1 MCGRWPANSCRWQS
15 YECET
20 GDVCPR
26 EAGRSTIIPP
36 VAEDERRRSGG
47 NNRRSYEP
55 RLALRRVQ
63 SAVLALVII
72 TVVGIFGYV
81 VFEGWSFT
89 DALYMTVITLTTV
102 GYKEVRVLDA
112 SGQLWT
118 MLLLITGVGTLFYAA
133 VSSVELVVEGTVR
146 GYFERRRVKAAIG
159 RLNSHYILCGYGR
172 VGKQVAREFAAD
184 HVPFVVVEHD
194 QDILEE
200 CLAEGNLALLGEA
213 SDDEVLQ
220 EAGILRAGGLIAA
233 VDSDAD
239 NVFVVLS
246 ARKLNPKLH
255 IVARASSDES
265 AAKLEIAGAD
275 RTLSP
280 YAVGGRRLA
289 SLATQPL
296 VVDFLDV
303 VTRGE
308 KGIEFR
314 LEEFVVPEHSTIAEH
329 TIGDLKIGERTG
341 AIVLAIRTTEGN
353 FDTTP
358 SADDR
363 LRAGDIIVLGSR
375 GQIERSNS
383 LAVRRALAK
392 RRPIPSGGRS
402 PYRRHDLFSRSCRV
416 SPRASLGST
425 CRSLSPSRRVGSRS

>member
-1 MCGRWPANSCRWQS
+1 M
-15 YECET
+15 
-20 GDVCPR
+20 
-26 EAGRSTIIPP
+26 PP
-36 VAEDERRRSGG
+36 VADDGRGRSKEQGEG
-47 NNRRSYEP
+47 RSYEP
-55 RLALRRVQ
+55 RQSLRRVQ
-63 SAVLALVII
+63 STGLALAVITI
-72 TVVGIFGYV
+72 VGVLGYMF
-81 VFEGWSFT
+81 FEGWSFS

-102 GYKEVRVLDA
+102 GYREVRALDE

-146 GYFERRRVKAAIG
+146 GYFGRRRVKAAIR
-159 RLNSHYILCGYGR
+159 RLNGHYILCGYGR
-172 VGKQVAREFAAD
+172 VGRQVAREFAGD
-184 HVPFVVVEHD
+184 EVPFVIAEQDPVV
-194 QDILEE
+194 LEE
-200 CLAEGNLALLGEA
+200 CMAEGYLALLGEA
-213 SDDEVLQ
+213 ADDDILE
-220 EAGILRAGGLIAA
+220 EAGILNAGGLIAA

-289 SLATQPL
+289 ALAKQPL

-314 LEEFVVPEHSTIAEH
+314 LEEFSVPKDSTIAEH
-329 TIGDLKIGERTG
+329 TIGELKIGERTG

-363 LRAGDIIVLGSR
+363 LRAGDTLIVLGSR
-375 GQIERSNS
+375 SQIER
-383 LAVRRALAK
+383 LEQLMR
-392 RRPIPSGGRS
+392 G
-402 PYRRHDLFSRSCRV
+402 
-416 SPRASLGST
+416 T
-425 CRSLSPSRRVGSRS
+425 